1 VIDLARALLRE
12 EEISVDSMN
21 EESPSVEDYL
31 KLSFLFD
38 GNLTDP
44 IIQGN
49 KDIYAG
55 LMSELLANDMF
66 GASIEPH
73 KYDYKCYPLS
83 HLKTNHIIFN

>member
-1 VIDLARALLRE
+1 MRE
-12 EEISVDSMN
+12 EEPSVDSMN
-21 EESPSVEDYL
+21 EESPSAVEDYL

-44 IIQGN
+44 VIQGN

-55 LMSELLANDMF
+55 LMKELLANEVF